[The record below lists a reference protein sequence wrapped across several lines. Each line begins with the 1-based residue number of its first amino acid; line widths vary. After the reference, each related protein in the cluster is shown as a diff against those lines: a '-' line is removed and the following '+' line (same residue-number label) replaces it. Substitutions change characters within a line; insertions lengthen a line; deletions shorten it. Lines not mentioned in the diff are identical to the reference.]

1 MKKHRLARLCSILL
15 LAALLVSLT
24 VPLASAYS
32 DVTRS
37 AFPDYFD
44 AINYVTDNG
53 LMNGTSTTQFE
64 PNSFVSRAMVVT
76 TLYRMA
82 GSPSSSASVSFTD
95 VSSTD
100 WFYKAVRWSV
110 QYGIANGVTTTT
122 FEPNSM
128 VTREQALTFFL
139 RYLKNFEKR
148 TAYYHYS
155 ITYCGDYSQIDS
167 YAVASFR
174 WAVSNGIVYPDSS
187 ANNKLYPKSY
197 VYRRELALWLCR
209 YGTNIW
215 GIRHGKDSFRFTNTA
230 ANFRSGAKGIE
241 RLLISENYYNKLRN
255 LATSANQQYA
265 ITDMKLVGW
274 GGVCHGM
281 TMSMLMDKLG
291 KIDLDGTFANNCND
305 IWDIP
310 APANVNN
317 AKHKR
322 VLDIRQVEYVSLVE
336 NAINFYY
343 LSQNITARFNP
354 QLGGGLWIWPHSG
367 ESGKVN
373 WEEALQYDAD
383 KTISLQEVV
392 DHQRKSQLTLIG
404 IHYPT
409 TIYTEDYGYELAGTA
424 HSILIY
430 GPPTEAGNYY
440 VFKTYDP
447 NVLSAAKLRISKDY
461 TSCILESTDSSN
473 RVHTTIVEALDYF
486 KNYYYF
492 NCLDLDGDANASPYS
507 VAELQGE
514 TENMAYLYVDL
525 VGNSTITNA
534 EGQYLKVGTDGI
546 DGDMEVLNVNHIMY
560 GPGVPET
567 LVLKVR
573 DSASFDLQTDSPYV
587 GFEIVGQNIFANVR
601 GTGINSIRATETQ
614 LSIDGKNMDYRASS
628 SCGCTSP
635 FYVVASGTGEDTVA
649 LSALAQSVELLTS
662 QRAEVSVV
670 SSADCSFVQQAV
682 KQEESSL
689 YIAGLMNGSPRITE
703 KLPKEGE

>member
-53 LMNGTSTTQFE
+53 LMNGTSSTQFE

-82 GSPSSSASVSFTD
+82 GSPSSNAAVSFTD

-122 FEPNSM
+122 FEPNSL

-155 ITYCGDYSQIDS
+155 ITYCGDYSQIYS
-167 YAVASFR
+167 YAVDSFR

-230 ANFRSGAKGIE
+230 ANFRSGDRDIN
-241 RLLISENYYNKLRN
+241 RIMISRDYYNRLCA
-255 LATSANQQYA
+255 LTSGKYEQDAMYA
-265 ITDMKLVGW
+265 LSIRGW
-274 GGVCHGM
+274 NGVCYGM

-291 KIDLDGTFANNCND
+291 KIDFDGAFVYDCDD

-310 APANVNN
+310 APKNAAN
-317 AKHKR
+317 AHHKQ
-322 VLDIRQVEYVSLVE
+322 VLDLVGDTYISLAE
-336 NAINFYY
+336 SAIDYY
-343 LSQNITARFNP
+343 FLSQKITSRFDPNT
-354 QLGGGLWIWPHSG
+354 GGGFWIWSRNG
-367 ESGKVN
+367 ESGWVN
-373 WEEALQYDAD
+373 WDSALAFDTTN
-383 KTISLQEVV
+383 KTSLKSLV
-392 DHQRKSQLTLIG
+392 DHQRKSQLTLVGLYYSKKYVNEEPAGIG
-404 IHYPT
+404 
-409 TIYTEDYGYELAGTA
+409 
-424 HSILIY
+424 HSILVY
-430 GPPTEAGNYY
+430 GTPTEEGNYY
-440 VFKTYDP
+440 IFKAYDP
-447 NVLSAAKLRISKDY
+447 NNLNAARLRISKDY
-461 TSCILESTDSSN
+461 TSCVLDSKDAN
-473 RVHTTIVEALDYF
+473 NLTTTIVAEAVTYF

-492 NCLDLDGDANASPYS
+492 NCLDLDGDDNASPYS

-514 TENMAYLYVDL
+514 TENTAYLYVDL
-525 VGNSTITNA
+525 IGNSTITNA

-546 DGDMEVLNVNHIMY
+546 DGDMEVLNVNTILN
-560 GPGVPET
+560 GTEAPAT

-573 DSASFDLQTDSPYV
+573 DSASFDLQTDSSYV
-587 GFEIVGQNIFANVR
+587 GFEIVGQNMFADVR
-601 GTGINSIRATETQ
+601 GTGISSIRATETE

-628 SCGCTSP
+628 SCGCAGP
-635 FYVVASGTGEDTVA
+635 LFIVISGAGENTVA

-662 QRAEVSVV
+662 QEAEVSVV
-670 SSADCSFVQQAV
+670 SSESCSFVQQTV
-682 KQEESSL
+682 KQESIL
-689 YIAGLMNGSPRITE
+689 RILGLMEGNPRITE

>member
-53 LMNGTSTTQFE
+53 LMNGTSSTQFE

-230 ANFRSGAKGIE
+230 ANFRSGDRDINRIMISQDYYS
-241 RLLISENYYNKLRN
+241 RLCALTSGKYEQEAMFN
-255 LATSANQQYA
+255 LS
-265 ITDMKLVGW
+265 IRGW
-274 GGVCHGM
+274 NGVCYGM

-291 KIDLDGTFANNCND
+291 KIDFDGAFVYDCDD

-310 APANVNN
+310 APKNAAN
-317 AKHKR
+317 AHHKQ
-322 VLDIRQVEYVSLVE
+322 VLDLVGDTYISLAE
-336 NAINFYY
+336 SAIDYY
-343 LSQNITARFNP
+343 FLSQKIISRFDPNT
-354 QLGGGLWIWPHSG
+354 GGGFWIWSRNG
-367 ESGKVN
+367 ESGWVN
-373 WEEALQYDAD
+373 WDSALAFDTKN
-383 KTISLQEVV
+383 KTSLKSLV
-392 DHQRKSQLTLIG
+392 DHQRKSQLTLVG
-404 IHYPT
+404 LYYSKKFVNEEP
-409 TIYTEDYGYELAGTA
+409 EGVG
-424 HSILIY
+424 HSILVY
-430 GPPTEAGNYY
+430 GTPTEEGNYY
-440 VFKTYDP
+440 IFKAYDP
-447 NVLSAAKLRISKDY
+447 NNLNAARLRISKDY
-461 TSCILESTDSSN
+461 TSCVLDSKDAN
-473 RVHTTIVEALDYF
+473 NLTTTIVAEVVTYF

-492 NCLDLDGDANASPYS
+492 NCLDLDGDDNASPYS

-514 TENMAYLYVDL
+514 AENTAYLYVDL
-525 VGNSTITNA
+525 IGNSTITNA

-546 DGDMEVLNVNHIMY
+546 DGDMEVLNVNTILN
-560 GPGVPET
+560 GTEAPAT

-573 DSASFDLQTDSPYV
+573 DSASFDLQTDSSYV
-587 GFEIVGQNIFANVR
+587 GFEIVGQNMFVDVR
-601 GTGINSIRATETQ
+601 GTGISSIRATETE

-628 SCGCTSP
+628 SCGCAGP
-635 FYVVASGTGEDTVA
+635 LFIVISGAGENTVA

-662 QRAEVSVV
+662 QEAEVSVV
-670 SSADCSFVQQAV
+670 SSESCSFVQQTV
-682 KQEESSL
+682 KQESIL
-689 YIAGLMNGSPRITE
+689 RILGLMEGKPRIME
-703 KLPKEGE
+703 ELSKEDG

>member
-53 LMNGTSTTQFE
+53 LMNGTSSTQFE

-230 ANFRSGAKGIE
+230 ANFRSGDRDINRIMISQDYYS
-241 RLLISENYYNKLRN
+241 RLCALTSGKYEQEAMFN
-255 LATSANQQYA
+255 LS
-265 ITDMKLVGW
+265 IRGW
-274 GGVCHGM
+274 NGVCYGM

-291 KIDLDGTFANNCND
+291 KIDFDGAFVYDCDD

-310 APANVNN
+310 APKNAAN
-317 AKHKR
+317 AHHKQ
-322 VLDIRQVEYVSLVE
+322 VLDLVGDTYISLAE
-336 NAINFYY
+336 SAIDYY
-343 LSQNITARFNP
+343 FLSQKIISRFDPNT
-354 QLGGGLWIWPHSG
+354 GGGFWIWSRNG
-367 ESGKVN
+367 ESGWVN
-373 WEEALQYDAD
+373 WDSALAFDTKN
-383 KTISLQEVV
+383 KTSLKSLV
-392 DHQRKSQLTLIG
+392 DHQRKSQLTLVG
-404 IHYPT
+404 LYYSKKFVNEEP
-409 TIYTEDYGYELAGTA
+409 EGVG
-424 HSILIY
+424 HSILVY
-430 GPPTEAGNYY
+430 GTPTEEGNYY
-440 VFKTYDP
+440 IFKAYDP
-447 NVLSAAKLRISKDY
+447 NNLNAARLRISKDY
-461 TSCILESTDSSN
+461 TSCVLDSKDAN
-473 RVHTTIVEALDYF
+473 NLTTTIVAEVVTYF

-492 NCLDLDGDANASPYS
+492 NCLDLDGDDNASPYS

-514 TENMAYLYVDL
+514 AENTAYLYVDL
-525 VGNSTITNA
+525 IGNSTITNA

-546 DGDMEVLNVNHIMY
+546 DGDMEVLNVNTILN
-560 GPGVPET
+560 GTEAPAT

-573 DSASFDLQTDSPYV
+573 DSASFDLQTDSSYV
-587 GFEIVGQNIFANVR
+587 GFEIVGQNMFVDVR
-601 GTGINSIRATETQ
+601 GTGISSIRATETE

-628 SCGCTSP
+628 SCGCAGP
-635 FYVVASGTGEDTVA
+635 LFIVISGAGENTVA

-662 QRAEVSVV
+662 QEAEVSVV
-670 SSADCSFVQQAV
+670 SSESCSFVQQTV
-682 KQEESSL
+682 KQESIL
-689 YIAGLMNGSPRITE
+689 RILGLMEGNPRIME
-703 KLPKEGE
+703 ELSKEDG

>member
-53 LMNGTSTTQFE
+53 LMNGTSSTQFE

-230 ANFRSGAKGIE
+230 ANFRSGDRDINRIMISQDYYS
-241 RLLISENYYNKLRN
+241 RLCALTSGKYEQEAMFN
-255 LATSANQQYA
+255 LS
-265 ITDMKLVGW
+265 IRGW
-274 GGVCHGM
+274 NGVCYGM

-291 KIDLDGTFANNCND
+291 KIDFDGAFVYDCDD

-310 APANVNN
+310 APKNAAN
-317 AKHKR
+317 AHHKQ
-322 VLDIRQVEYVSLVE
+322 VLDLVGDTYISLAE
-336 NAINFYY
+336 SAIDYY
-343 LSQNITARFNP
+343 FLSQKIISRFDPNT
-354 QLGGGLWIWPHSG
+354 GGGFWIWSRNG
-367 ESGKVN
+367 ESGWVN
-373 WEEALQYDAD
+373 WDSALAFDTKN
-383 KTISLQEVV
+383 KTSLKSLV
-392 DHQRKSQLTLIG
+392 DHHRKSQLTLVG
-404 IHYPT
+404 LYYSKKFVNEEP
-409 TIYTEDYGYELAGTA
+409 EGVG
-424 HSILIY
+424 HSILVY
-430 GPPTEAGNYY
+430 GTPTEEGNYY
-440 VFKTYDP
+440 IFKAYDP
-447 NVLSAAKLRISKDY
+447 NNLNAARLRISKDY
-461 TSCILESTDSSN
+461 TSCVLDSKDAN
-473 RVHTTIVEALDYF
+473 NLTTTIVAEVVTYF

-492 NCLDLDGDANASPYS
+492 NCLDLDGDDNASPYS

-514 TENMAYLYVDL
+514 AENTAYLYVDL
-525 VGNSTITNA
+525 IGNSTITNA

-546 DGDMEVLNVNHIMY
+546 DGDMEVLNVNTILN
-560 GPGVPET
+560 GTEAPAT

-573 DSASFDLQTDSPYV
+573 DSASFDLQTDSSYV
-587 GFEIVGQNIFANVR
+587 GFEIVGQNMFVDVR
-601 GTGINSIRATETQ
+601 GTGISSIRATETE

-628 SCGCTSP
+628 SCGCAGP
-635 FYVVASGTGEDTVA
+635 LFIVISGAGENTVA

-662 QRAEVSVV
+662 QEAEVSVV
-670 SSADCSFVQQAV
+670 SSESCSFVQQTV
-682 KQEESSL
+682 KQESIL
-689 YIAGLMNGSPRITE
+689 RILGLMEGNPRIME
-703 KLPKEGE
+703 ELSKEDG

>member
-1 MKKHRLARLCSILL
+1 MKEHHLTRLCSILL
-15 LAALLVSLT
+15 LAALLFSLT

-53 LMNGTSTTQFE
+53 LMNGTSSTQFE

-82 GSPSSSASVSFTD
+82 GSPSSNAAVSFTD

-139 RYLKNFEKR
+139 RYLKNYEKR

-155 ITYCGDYSQIDS
+155 ITYCGDYSQIYS
-167 YAVASFR
+167 YAVDSFR
-174 WAVSNGIVYPDSS
+174 WAVSNGIVYPDTS

-230 ANFRSGAKGIE
+230 ANFRSGDRDINRIMISRDYYS
-241 RLLISENYYNKLRN
+241 RLCALTNSKYEQD
-255 LATSANQQYA
+255 AMYA
-265 ITDMKLVGW
+265 LSIRGW
-274 GGVCHGM
+274 NGVCYGM

-291 KIDLDGTFANNCND
+291 KIDFDGAFVYDCDD

-310 APANVNN
+310 APKNAAN
-317 AKHKR
+317 AHHKQ
-322 VLDIRQVEYVSLVE
+322 VLDLVGDTYISLAE
-336 NAINFYY
+336 SAIDYY
-343 LSQNITARFNP
+343 FLSQKITSRFDPNT
-354 QLGGGLWIWPHSG
+354 GGGFWIWSRNG
-367 ESGKVN
+367 ESGWVN
-373 WEEALQYDAD
+373 WDSALAFDTTN
-383 KTISLQEVV
+383 KTSLKSLV
-392 DHQRKSQLTLIG
+392 DHQRTSQLTLVG
-404 IHYPT
+404 LYYSKKYVNEEP
-409 TIYTEDYGYELAGTA
+409 EGVG
-424 HSILIY
+424 HSILVY
-430 GPPTEAGNYY
+430 GTPTEEGNYY
-440 VFKTYDP
+440 VFKAYDP
-447 NVLSAAKLRISKDY
+447 NNLNAARLRISEDY
-461 TSCILESTDSSN
+461 TSCVLDSKDAN
-473 RVHTTIVEALDYF
+473 NLTTTIVAEVVTYF

-514 TENMAYLYVDL
+514 TENTAYLYVDL
-525 VGNSTITNA
+525 IGNSTITNA

-546 DGDMEVLNVNHIMY
+546 DGDMEVLNVNTILN
-560 GPGVPET
+560 GTEAPAT

-573 DSASFDLQTDSPYV
+573 DSASFDLQTDSSYV
-587 GFEIVGQNIFANVR
+587 GFEIVGQNMFADVR
-601 GTGINSIRATETQ
+601 GTGISSIRATETE

-628 SCGCTSP
+628 SCGCAGP
-635 FYVVASGTGEDTVA
+635 LFIVISGAGENTLA

-662 QRAEVSVV
+662 QEAEVSVV
-670 SSADCSFVQQAV
+670 SSESCSFVQQTV
-682 KQEESSL
+682 KQEGIL
-689 YIAGLMNGSPRITE
+689 RILGLMEGNPRIME
-703 KLPKEGE
+703 ELSKEDG

>member
-53 LMNGTSTTQFE
+53 LMNGTSSTQFE

-230 ANFRSGAKGIE
+230 ANFRSGDRDINRIMISQDYYS
-241 RLLISENYYNKLRN
+241 RLCALTSGKYEQEAMFN
-255 LATSANQQYA
+255 LS
-265 ITDMKLVGW
+265 IRGW
-274 GGVCHGM
+274 NGVCYGM

-291 KIDLDGTFANNCND
+291 KIDIDGAFVYDCDD

-310 APANVNN
+310 APKNAAN
-317 AKHKR
+317 AHHKQ
-322 VLDIRQVEYVSLVE
+322 VLDLVGDTYISLAE
-336 NAINFYY
+336 SAIDYY
-343 LSQNITARFNP
+343 FLSQKIISRFDPNT
-354 QLGGGLWIWPHSG
+354 GGGFWIWSRNG
-367 ESGKVN
+367 ESGWVN
-373 WEEALQYDAD
+373 WDSALAFDTKN
-383 KTISLQEVV
+383 KTSLKSLV
-392 DHQRKSQLTLIG
+392 DHQRKSQLTLVG
-404 IHYPT
+404 LYYSKKFVNEEP
-409 TIYTEDYGYELAGTA
+409 EGVG
-424 HSILIY
+424 HSILVY
-430 GPPTEAGNYY
+430 GTPTEEGNYY
-440 VFKTYDP
+440 IFKAYDP
-447 NVLSAAKLRISKDY
+447 NNLNAARLRISKDY
-461 TSCILESTDSSN
+461 TSCVLDSKDAN
-473 RVHTTIVEALDYF
+473 NLTTTIVAEVVTYF

-492 NCLDLDGDANASPYS
+492 NCLDLDGDDNASPYS
-507 VAELQGE
+507 VAELRGE
-514 TENMAYLYVDL
+514 TENTAYLYVDL
-525 VGNSTITNA
+525 IGNSTITNA

-546 DGDMEVLNVNHIMY
+546 DGDMEVLNVNTILK
-560 GPGVPET
+560 GTEAPAT

-587 GFEIVGQNIFANVR
+587 GFEIVGQSIFANVR

-614 LSIDGKNMDYRASS
+614 LSIDGKNMDYLASS
-628 SCGCTSP
+628 SCGCARP

-649 LSALAQSVELLTS
+649 VSALAQSVELLTS

>member
-1 MKKHRLARLCSILL
+1 MNKHRLAPLCSILL

-53 LMNGTSTTQFE
+53 LMNGTSSTQFE

-230 ANFRSGAKGIE
+230 ANFRSGDRDINRIMISQDYYS
-241 RLLISENYYNKLRN
+241 RLCALTSGKYEQEAMFN
-255 LATSANQQYA
+255 LS
-265 ITDMKLVGW
+265 IRGW
-274 GGVCHGM
+274 NGVCYGM

-291 KIDLDGTFANNCND
+291 KIDFDGAFVYDCDD

-310 APANVNN
+310 APKNAAN
-317 AKHKR
+317 AHHKQ
-322 VLDIRQVEYVSLVE
+322 VLDLVGDTYISLAE
-336 NAINFYY
+336 SAIDYY
-343 LSQNITARFNP
+343 FLSQKIISRFDPNT
-354 QLGGGLWIWPHSG
+354 GGGFWIWSRNG
-367 ESGKVN
+367 ESGWVN
-373 WEEALQYDAD
+373 WDSALAFDTKN
-383 KTISLQEVV
+383 KTSLKSLV
-392 DHQRKSQLTLIG
+392 DHQRKSQLTLVG
-404 IHYPT
+404 LYYSKKFVNEEP
-409 TIYTEDYGYELAGTA
+409 EGVG
-424 HSILIY
+424 HSILVY
-430 GPPTEAGNYY
+430 GTPTEEGNYY
-440 VFKTYDP
+440 IFKAYDP
-447 NVLSAAKLRISKDY
+447 NNLNAARLRISKDY
-461 TSCILESTDSSN
+461 TSCVLDSKDAN
-473 RVHTTIVEALDYF
+473 NLTTTIVAEVVTYF

-492 NCLDLDGDANASPYS
+492 NCLDLDGDDNASPYS

-514 TENMAYLYVDL
+514 AENTAYLYVDL
-525 VGNSTITNA
+525 IGNSTITNA

-546 DGDMEVLNVNHIMY
+546 DGDMEVLNVNTILN
-560 GPGVPET
+560 GTEAPAT

-573 DSASFDLQTDSPYV
+573 DSASFDLQTDSSYV
-587 GFEIVGQNIFANVR
+587 GFEIVGQNMFVDVR
-601 GTGINSIRATETQ
+601 GTGISSIRATETE

-628 SCGCTSP
+628 SCGCAGP
-635 FYVVASGTGEDTVA
+635 LFIVISGAGENTVA

-662 QRAEVSVV
+662 QEAEVSVV
-670 SSADCSFVQQAV
+670 SSESCSFVQQTV
-682 KQEESSL
+682 KQESIL
-689 YIAGLMNGSPRITE
+689 RILGLMEGNPRIME
-703 KLPKEGE
+703 ELSKEDG